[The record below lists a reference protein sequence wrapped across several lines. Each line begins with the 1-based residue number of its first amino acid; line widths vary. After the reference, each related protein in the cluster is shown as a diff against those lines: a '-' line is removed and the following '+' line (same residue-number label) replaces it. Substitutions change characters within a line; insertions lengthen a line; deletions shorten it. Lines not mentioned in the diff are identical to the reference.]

1 MMNNSIYSHPMPKPS
16 CSSRFQIREE
26 ENGADQKPH
35 NDMHGLV
42 TSSNDFHTMPPLHR
56 IGLEC
61 PPSPDFYNQSF
72 PASHRQKPVSAAQS
86 NWPLDE
92 DNGFSASHV
101 QGQLPFTP
109 ECPLELEVF
118 QQWKSNHPAYQQP
131 SVEVAGGSH
140 DLADWMINTNA
151 AGEPMSMTDSGV
163 DLSVPPKYHDANHE
177 CSSSPSVSPE
187 VCSNPDKCELSPD
200 MAEAMQRF
208 GVPHICEY
216 EQAKRLLVEKI
227 VNKVLQ
233 NAAPRIMALLEE
245 ELRKREDDMDDVEED
260 LDDEDMDSEFEAKL

>member
-1 MMNNSIYSHPMPKPS
+1 MPNPS
-16 CSSRFQIREE
+16 CSSRFQIREQ

-42 TSSNDFHTMPPLHR
+42 TSNNDFNTIPPHHR

-61 PPSPDFYNQSF
+61 PPSPNFHNPSF
-72 PASHRQKPVSAAQS
+72 PASHGQKPVSPAPP
-86 NWPLDE
+86 NWPLDQ
-92 DNGFSASHV
+92 DNVFSASHL

-109 ECPLELEVF
+109 ECSFELEVF
-118 QQWKSNHPAYQQP
+118 QQWKSNHQAYQQP
-131 SVEVAGGSH
+131 SIEVAGGSH
-140 DLADWMINTNA
+140 DLADNDWMINTTNA

-163 DLSVPPKYHDANHE
+163 DLSVPPEYHDANHE
-177 CSSSPSVSPE
+177 CSSSSSAVSPE
-187 VCSNPDKCELSPD
+187 VCSNRDKCELSPD
-200 MAEAMQRF
+200 MAAAMQRF
-208 GVPHICEY
+208 CVPHICEY

-245 ELRKREDDMDDVEED
+245 ELRKREEDMDNVEED
-260 LDDEDMDSEFEAKL
+260 LGDEDMDSEFEAKL